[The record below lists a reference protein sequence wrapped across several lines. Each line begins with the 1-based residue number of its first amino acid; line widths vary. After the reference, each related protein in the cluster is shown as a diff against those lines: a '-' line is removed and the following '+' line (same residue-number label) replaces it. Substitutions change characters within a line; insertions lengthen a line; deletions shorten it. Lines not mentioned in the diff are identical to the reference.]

1 MTRKLTSKKARR
13 PSLSLR
19 VRRGFDAIASAYA
32 PTTEDELAAIAW
44 MRRTVA
50 VLSSPQRQPH
60 DAEADCSLPVAPR
73 SGGDASPL
81 RARRNGGQA

>member
-50 VLSSPQRQPH
+50 VLSSRQRQPQE
-60 DAEADCSLPVAPR
+60 AEAYSSPVATR
-73 SGGDASPL
+73 SGGDESPP
-81 RARRNGGQA
+81 RARRI